1 MSRSPIQ
8 LKISLETLTWMTFV
22 FYLDPLLKDD
32 WVKALTIDLEQRTN
46 YHIFIKENEMLPH
59 LTLVRCCQG
68 LLSAWYNR

>member
-46 YHIFIKENEMLPH
+46 YHIFIKEN
-59 LTLVRCCQG
+59 
-68 LLSAWYNR
+68 